1 MLNDKL
7 QCKISCAKFNIL
19 KDEVDNLAKHLFK
32 HDINKRI
39 QENTGEN
46 NMDIISKQRNIKN
59 KKNLN
64 VAYNKL
70 QNRIQC
76 NIYLKNYYT
85 FTKSIRLKVH
95 LFRAY

>member
-1 MLNDKL
+1 MINYNARFL
-7 QCKISCAKFNIL
+7 SAKFNIL

-64 VAYNKL
+64 VAYNQIEYNVISILK
-70 QNRIQC
+70 IIIH
-76 NIYLKNYYT
+76 IYKIN
-85 FTKSIRLKVH
+85 KV
-95 LFRAY
+95 